1 MIYITQ
7 TYQRRTPFFLPY
19 IKPMLKYMTTIDFG
33 ELVKVEDIVKTFK
46 QSGLE
51 VVKHEVIKGSVD
63 NAYQAAY
70 LSILSA

>member
-1 MIYITQ
+1 
-7 TYQRRTPFFLPY
+7 
-19 IKPMLKYMTTIDFG
+19 MLKYMTTIDFG
-33 ELVKVEDIVKTFK
+33 ELVKVEDIVQTFK
-46 QSGLE
+46 DSGLK